1 MTDQRWDHLCLQQ
14 ADAQPVVEVLRAI
27 LAQHGYTTYDPF
39 SGGSGTPPRYKQFV
53 RLLILPVEAGWVRVF
68 GAQDVAALPAVLAAL
83 SADRLLIHAWFTE
96 TAGGLDAYQHGSAKA
111 EHLAPYLTTG
121 ATAPSTTRTDSTLPP
136 DLADYAQSRGVNPKQ
151 AEKMVGRLARGIFG
165 KQTASVQQEAGN
177 LFKSLWE
184 SSGGQQLSA
193 LLGRLALPFTLRAP
207 DFETLREAYQA
218 ARMLARR
225 PNATLLDSEHSAL
238 RAVPNAG
245 NILPVYVG
253 K

>member
-14 ADAQPVVEVLRAI
+14 AAVQPVAEALRAV
-27 LAQHGYTTYDPF
+27 LTQHGYAAYDPF
-39 SGGSGTPPRYKQFV
+39 PGGSGTPPRYKQFV
-53 RLLILPVEAGWVRVF
+53 RLLIMPTAVGWVRVF
-68 GAQDVAALPAVLAAL
+68 GAQDAATLPDLLAAL
-83 SADRLLIHAWFTE
+83 SADRLLIHAWFTA
-96 TAGGLDAYQHGSAKA
+96 TTCGLDAYQGGSANA
-111 EHLAPYLTTG
+111 EHLAPYLTASA
-121 ATAPSTTRTDSTLPP
+121 ATQATTRTASTLPP
-136 DLADYAQSRGVNPKQ
+136 DLADLAQSHGVNPKQ

-177 LFKSLWE
+177 LFKSPWE
-184 SSGGQQLSA
+184 SSGGQQLIV
-193 LLGRLALPFTLRAP
+193 LLARLALPFTLRDP

-225 PNATLLDSEHSAL
+225 PTATLLDSERSAL
-238 RAVPNAG
+238 RALPNAG

>member
-14 ADAQPVVEVLRAI
+14 TDAQSVGEALRAV
-27 LAQHGYTTYDPF
+27 LMQHGYTTYDPF
-39 SGGSGTPPRYKQFV
+39 PGGSGTPPRYKHFV
-53 RLLILPVEAGWVRVF
+53 RLLILPAEDGWVRVF
-68 GAQDVAALPAVLAAL
+68 GGQDATTLPALLPAL

-96 TAGGLDAYQHGSAKA
+96 TTCGLDAYQGGSANP

-121 ATAPSTTRTDSTLPP
+121 SAAHSATHTDSTLPP
-136 DLADYAQSRGVNPKQ
+136 DLAGFAQSRGVNPKQ

-165 KQTASVQQEAGN
+165 KQTASVQQEAGT
-177 LFKSLWE
+177 LFKSAWE

-193 LLGRLALPFTLRAP
+193 LLARLALPFALRDP

-225 PNATLLDSEHSAL
+225 PTATLLDSERSAL
-238 RAVPNAG
+238 RALPNAR